1 MNDRHRDS
9 YIATKSF
16 SLLYNDLARW
26 LFITLVFM
34 GMLSTGWFGIPLVP
48 RYLSLNQI
56 DIEASL
62 FTLFSA
68 LGTIWGVM
76 AYQEF
81 TRTENLVKAARDL
94 ARKLDPMIG
103 DYEYHSHNPETK
115 EYEKGYIP
123 LGPIDFWD
131 KETHAPSWLDK
142 GKYWHILL
150 GLQAPNREVVLQ
162 VVKDDDLPYKSGE
175 RNVAVT
181 YKELN
186 HSRASFFHRGSRR
199 TYRYRVKIPQ
209 WSVMN
214 TERMRF
220 VEQKER
226 LKLDATQLNYLINDL
241 NKNLVATADEII
253 EREKPRIRYPW
264 STTAFGIYLNKS
276 LPLQGIYRRAI
287 RHFPGLK
294 KRIINDT
301 NENLANIQDDELAAA
316 VIELATQKGISDDR
330 INNLRTLML
339 FLKNAYSKQ
348 GIGEGSSEYHNF
360 HHSLEVCYMSLQMM
374 PKQFH
379 RHSFS
384 SRDCE
389 LILIAALMHDYDPA
403 QAYSSTE
410 DGDMKEPKGP
420 KVTRTINEICKTRIH
435 DAYFTMNR
443 MNFEDYFREY
453 ESALSPAKEFA
464 TTHPEYLKPGKKRP
478 IESIVVEAL
487 IWRTDFPYLKQK
499 HAQERF
505 TKLLV
510 ELENQG
516 QESDKIQSIGEI
528 LWLSDLSVTYM
539 SSDPIRAW
547 DRVSNLYDELYLPKV
562 EAVSRTDVFF
572 SDFAENESFKELI
585 RGRHFPDIFRQ
596 RWNMIYQFFHEGNPS
611 TQLSRTITMAR
622 KLYMKV
628 NIEIRMRRCEFL
640 EEIAVNNWAEYF
652 IAISKDQNEVLKA
665 KSKFADLDPPNASS
679 FWGDS
684 QRLLPNIADRSID
697 NFLLVLSQNFDSL
710 NTIEE
715 KLRSLFAVLPLKLV
729 NTGTLQMLTDLQEA
743 KAYQLKELTNI
754 VLDSGFEID
763 LVKSTKVY
771 FKINS
776 KYLEFTEGRIPGI
789 LIFRPKQKLASDRRI
804 KIS

>member
-9 YIATKSF
+9 YIAANSF

-26 LFITLVFM
+26 LSITLVFT

-48 RYLSLNQI
+48 RYLALNHV

-68 LGTIWGVM
+68 LGSIWGVM

-81 TRTENLVKAARDL
+81 SRTGDLVKAARDL

-103 DYEYHSHNPETK
+103 DYEYHSYNPETK
-115 EYEKGYIP
+115 EYENGYVP

-131 KETHAPSWLDK
+131 KETQAPNWLDK

-150 GLQAPNREVVLQ
+150 GLQIANREVILQ
-162 VVKDDDLPYKSGE
+162 VVKDQDLPFTSGR

-186 HSRASFFHRGSRR
+186 QGRGASFLRSGSRR
-199 TYRYRVKIPQ
+199 NYRYRVKIPQ

-214 TERMRF
+214 TERGRF

-226 LKLDATQLNYLINDL
+226 LSLDGPQLNYLIADL
-241 NKNLVATADEII
+241 NKNLVRTADEII

-264 STTAFGIYLNKS
+264 PTTTFGIYLNKS
-276 LPLQGIYRRAI
+276 LPLQVIYRRATQ
-287 RHFPGLK
+287 HFPGLK
-294 KRIINDT
+294 KRIINNT
-301 NENLANIQDDELAAA
+301 NENLANVQDDELAAA
-316 VIELATQKGISDDR
+316 VTELAIQKGLSDAR
-330 INNLRTLML
+330 IDNLRILML

-360 HHSLEVCYMSLQMM
+360 HHSLEVSYMSLQML
-374 PKQFH
+374 PKEF
-379 RHSFS
+379 RKYNFS
-384 SRDCE
+384 SRDYE
-389 LILIAALMHDYDPA
+389 LILIASLLHDYDPA
-403 QAYSSTE
+403 QAYSSAE
-410 DGDMKEPKGP
+410 DGDIKAPKGP
-420 KVTRTINEICKTRIH
+420 KVTRTINEICKTKIH

-443 MNFEDYFREY
+443 IDFEDYFREY
-453 ESALSPAKEFA
+453 KPVLSPAIEFA
-464 TTHPEYLKPGKKRP
+464 TTHPEYLKPEQKKP
-478 IESIVVEAL
+478 IESIIVEAL

-499 HAQERF
+499 HSQKRF
-505 TKLLV
+505 TQLLA

-516 QESDKIQSIGEI
+516 EDLDKIQSIGEI

-547 DRVSNLYDELYLPKV
+547 DRVSNLYDELYLPRV
-562 EAVSRTDVFF
+562 EAVSRTDAFF
-572 SDFAENESFKELI
+572 SDFAENDSFKELVHD
-585 RGRHFPDIFRQ
+585 RHFPDIFRQ

-611 TQLSRTITMAR
+611 TQLSRTISMAR
-622 KLYMKV
+622 KLYIKV
-628 NIEIRMRRCEFL
+628 NIEIHMGRSEVL
-640 EEIAVNNWAEYF
+640 KDIAVNNWAEYF

-665 KSKFADLDPPNASS
+665 KSEFAELDPPNASS

-684 QRLLPNIADRSID
+684 QKLLTNIAGKSID
-697 NFLLVLSQNFDSL
+697 NFLLILSQNFDPL
-710 NTIEE
+710 YTIQE
-715 KLRSLFAVLPLKLV
+715 KLSDRSIFAVLPLKLV
-729 NTGTLQMLTDLQEA
+729 NLGTLQILTNLQKDTA
-743 KAYQLKELTNI
+743 QYKELINI
-754 VLDSGFEID
+754 VHDSGFEID

-771 FKINS
+771 FKTDRN
-776 KYLEFTEGRIPGI
+776 YPEFTQGSIPQI
-789 LIFRPKQKLASDRRI
+789 LIFRPKQKPAPSL
-804 KIS
+804 